1 MLKFVKTA
9 FRGFIDI
16 ILWVNLILCVI
27 VGGVIGNALS
37 GWGANYTFPGII
49 IGLLLGLLTNI
60 VGGGFVATILNI
72 DKNLEEQ
79 KNLLRQQMG
88 LPITQPESEPH
99 GEKSIAAILNTA
111 INSAKNLSGN
121 SSGNTSGSPSE
132 NTLESL
138 SENPTEQSP
147 RKKQCK
153 RCKKIVDPE
162 YTSCPYCSVKKSGV

>member
-1 MLKFVKTA
+1 MVSFVKTA
-9 FRGFIDI
+9 FRGFIGI

-27 VGGVIGNALS
+27 AGGVIGNALS

-49 IGLLLGLLTNI
+49 IGLFLGLLTNI

-88 LPITQPESEPH
+88 LPVTQPESDPS
-99 GEKSIAAILNTA
+99 EKHNIASMLTSA

-121 SSGNTSGSPSE
+121 SSGNPSGSPPE
-132 NTLESL
+132 NPLESR

-162 YTSCPYCSVKKSGV
+162 YTSCPYCSGK